1 MQKNSNAAIFAIRPE
16 YAKSILDGTKKYE
29 YRKVACKKPIEKML
43 IYATAPIMQVVGEA
57 DIREVLV
64 DDPEEIWNRTNEFS
78 GITKDFFDTYTLIGI
93 VDSGRCCENDLKI
106 LTDNIYEI
114 ELKKCNKNSENNKAE
129 TEEDQLNLIDPKKL
143 IEYIENIGWIPF
155 GIRRKNDT
163 TLLYKRKNQPITK
176 MDSLVTI
183 PIDKD
188 LWNYK
193 QLLKVAV
200 LQIARTENCTMMEVV
215 KSIIKFRE
223 RSGNYGEIKQVR
235 IL

>member
-1 MQKNSNAAIFAIRPE
+1 
-16 YAKSILDGTKKYE
+16 
-29 YRKVACKKPIEKML
+29 
-43 IYATAPIMQVVGEA
+43 
-57 DIREVLV
+57 
-64 DDPEEIWNRTNEFS
+64 
-78 GITKDFFDTYTLIGI
+78 
-93 VDSGRCCENDLKI
+93 
-106 LTDNIYEI
+106 
-114 ELKKCNKNSENNKAE
+114 
-129 TEEDQLNLIDPKKL
+129 
-143 IEYIENIGWIPF
+143 
-155 GIRRKNDT
+155 
-163 TLLYKRKNQPITK
+163 

-200 LQIARTENCTMMEVV
+200 LQIATTENCTMMEVV

>member
-78 GITKDFFDTYTLIGI
+78 GITKDFFDTYYK
-93 VDSGRCCENDLKI
+93 GR
-106 LTDNIYEI
+106 
-114 ELKKCNKNSENNKAE
+114 NKAVAYKVE
-129 TEEDQLNLIDPKKL
+129 NVEKYIRPKTLEDFGVSYAPHLIDPKKL

-215 KSIIKFRE
+215 KSIINFRE
-223 RSGNYGEIKQVR
+223 RGGNYGEIKQVR